1 MKQTKP
7 IAYKKLKLQDFMKH
21 DAEWQW
27 RQLEKCPVMDEI
39 KEDYMTGMINFKLSI
54 VKKVAGKSLVS
65 QPTWQNED
73 IRNLKSYWKKKIRC
87 YIF

>member
-1 MKQTKP
+1 
-7 IAYKKLKLQDFMKH
+7 
-21 DAEWQW
+21 
-27 RQLEKCPVMDEI
+27 MDEI
-39 KEDYMTGMINFKLSI
+39 KENYMTGMINFKLSI

-73 IRNLKSYWKKKIRC
+73 IRNLNSYWKKKIRC